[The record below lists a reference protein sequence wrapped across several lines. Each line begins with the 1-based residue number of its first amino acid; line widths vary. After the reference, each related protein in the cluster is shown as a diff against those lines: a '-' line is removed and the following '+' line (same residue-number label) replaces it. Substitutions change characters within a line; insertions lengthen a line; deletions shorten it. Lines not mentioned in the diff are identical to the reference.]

1 MVVSMLPNIK
11 DVTFRIDDEVRIPQ
25 KIDYTQIGLVQRL
38 KNNEAGGVLYLNVL
52 YLSYVDSE
60 KSTGSVMEGVGFL
73 KLVCRTKDPQKVQVQ
88 MKSSSDQNI
97 SAWCDYIRT
106 DKKWIAIK
114 PDLPSIIPPWDTCL
128 IPIDFES
135 YSFGEVIRPIS
146 PEGKAL
152 DYIFTASGGQIPKSN
167 LRSLLRYVM
176 KQR

>member
-1 MVVSMLPNIK
+1 MDKMLHNIE
-11 DVTFRIDDEVRIPQ
+11 DVTFRIDDEVRTPQ

-38 KNNEAGGVLYLNVL
+38 KNNEAGGVQYLNVL

-60 KSTGSVMEGVGFL
+60 RSTGLVMEGVAFL
-73 KLVCRTKDPQKVQVQ
+73 KLACRTKNPQKVQVQ

-114 PDLPSIIPPWDTCL
+114 PDLPSITPPWDSCL
-128 IPIDFES
+128 IPIEFKS
-135 YSFGEVIRPIS
+135 YSFGEVIRPMS
-146 PEGKAL
+146 PEGRAL
-152 DYIFTASGGQIPKSN
+152 DYVFTASGGKIPKTT
-167 LRSLLRYVM
+167 LRSLLKAVM